1 MTESIINMRHVLGFW
16 HDVTPRSYIRHNH
29 FGTQGVRCAFPDLV
43 VLHEA
48 NMAKAAA
55 IIILIFFISIIINQL
70 FDEYVNLSMRNRA

>member
-1 MTESIINMRHVLGFW
+1 MYWGAGMMSLQEVTYATITLELKGFAVL
-16 HDVTPRSYIRHNH
+16 S
-29 FGTQGVRCAFPDLV
+29 PDLV